1 MSRARAVPSVG
12 WLQCSRS
19 PERDRCPAEL
29 QKGIGVWCVS
39 PWLHA
44 HPIPLAVTGKGRK
57 GLLGVEVVFGGKV
70 PLGDVGTGGVVAWR
84 GRHRVPSHLGAAFG
98 WEVQSSLMLGE
109 NSYPQ
114 VGTGLGAVPGA
125 GATWVLVQGTHGVGI
140 GSTEKWASGGH
151 SAIRGGGSSPGSMPW
166 PKEGAERRE
175 KRGREKGGEG
185 GG

>member
-1 MSRARAVPSVG
+1 MQQEPRERQMPCRA
-12 WLQCSRS
+12 
-19 PERDRCPAEL
+19 PERHWGLVR
-29 QKGIGVWCVS
+29 Q
-39 PWLHA
+39 
-44 HPIPLAVTGKGRK
+44 PLAACTSHSFGCNSRMGRK
-57 GLLGVEVVFGGKV
+57 GLLGVEAVFGGKV

-84 GRHRVPSHLGAAFG
+84 GRHRVPSHLGTAFG

-185 GG
+185 EG